1 MKIVLSTF
9 PRSGSHLLKQYLD
22 QMLDYHITKT
32 HTQVS
37 GDDYF
42 VVTMIRNPEDT
53 LVSLAAMRTHTGE
66 AEPDLDLLISRYI
79 LFYKYII
86 EKANLII
93 DYEFM
98 LNNPGDVVI
107 YFAQMMNLSIND
119 VKVTNNY
126 VDDPAT
132 GYLVTS
138 TTSPQYE
145 KMREL
150 INSYDLSGAN
160 SLYEEAKS
168 LAKFK

>member
-32 HTQVS
+32 HTQVT
-37 GDDYF
+37 GDDSF
-42 VVTMIRNPEDT
+42 IVSMIRNPKDT

-86 EKANLII
+86 AESSLII

-107 YFAQMMNLSIND
+107 HFAQMMNLSIND
-119 VKVTNNY
+119 VRVVNNY
-126 VDDPAT
+126 EDDPST

-138 TTSPQYE
+138 TVSPQYE
-145 KMREL
+145 KMLEL
-150 INSYDLSGAN
+150 INDYDLSEAN
-160 SLYEEAKS
+160 ALYEEAKV
-168 LAKFK
+168 LAQFK